1 MKNKVDF
8 GKLIEKKYKGKA
20 LDLNDILDEI
30 DLVIQESDQSWL
42 TSKVIPS
49 NLEEDPQSK
58 QVYDRM
64 HGAPGTRNARPPDL
78 GYQDNVDVLPQVRPT
93 TVAEAPQQGIQKEVQ
108 YTVKVPDLYSMM
120 TNTKSIQPGTEDRKF
135 INDIIKNINA
145 PDKNWLGRVRALKEY
160 TKFIGQ
166 PSAKQNDISEAISS
180 LIIINVLKK
189 VSFFTDQPGKQF
201 EYIFAPFL
209 HPDAGVAGQE
219 DVEVEDINS
228 PNGKISLKF
237 LQTSVPGIDVS
248 AKNLRDRLFDKNQ
261 VWKQGQKSNY
271 PFIDYIV
278 VRAFGNGN
286 IQFGRVGVTNN
297 KLFAEDLYSP
307 VKSRSQKTL
316 LMQIKQGD
324 ARGLS
329 GLPGYILYMQEGGEI
344 SKQSPQGSTSA
355 LLKSPLD
362 GKSFDLL
369 GLKIPAEIGISN
381 NKIDQLGKATLPA
394 FMRSIKTNIDVK
406 DEKNLIRLLSFLPGY
421 KTLSP
426 QEKDRFQI
434 AQSVLDSYKEQFAIF
449 KQLQDIGNKP
459 VSESVESDKELL
471 QEETFAL
478 SEIWQTVLVETLSLG
493 DVDSYNQ
500 QQLVVGDSIQKM
512 YVNVLN
518 NLDQLNTNI
527 TKYFAT
533 AKGAKGEDQAPGE
546 AAIKNAEEIAVS
558 VNQIKTSKQQK
569 NK

>member
-8 GKLIEKKYKGKA
+8 GKLIEKKYKCKT

-30 DLVIQESDQSWL
+30 DLVLQESDQSWL

-49 NLEEDPQSK
+49 NLEENPESQNIAFRMG
-58 QVYDRM
+58 QV
-64 HGAPGTRNARPPDL
+64 GNRNPVSDADKKFIPAEKI
-78 GYQDNVDVLPQVRPT
+78 
-93 TVAEAPQQGIQKEVQ
+93 AEAPQQGLQKEVQ

-120 TNTKSIQPGTEDRKF
+120 TNTKSMQPGSEDRKF

-145 PDKNWLGRVRALKEY
+145 PDKNWLGRVRALKQY
-160 TKFIGQ
+160 TKYIGQ

-180 LIIINVLKK
+180 LIVINVLKK

-248 AKNLRDRLFDKNQ
+248 AKNLRDKLYHKNQ
-261 VWKQGQKSNY
+261 AWKQGQKSNY
-271 PFIDYIV
+271 PFIDYII

-286 IQFGRVGVTNN
+286 IQFGRVGITNN

-307 VKSRSQKTL
+307 VKSRTQKTL

-324 ARGLS
+324 IRGIS
-329 GLPGYILYMQEGGEI
+329 GLPGYILYMQEGGDI
-344 SKQSPQGSTSA
+344 SKQPPEGSTVA

-362 GKSFDLL
+362 GKFFDLL
-369 GLKIPAEIGISN
+369 GLKIPAKIGMSN
-381 NKIDQLGKATLPA
+381 NTIPELGGAKSGAKRGAKLSS
-394 FMRSIKTNIDVK
+394 FIESIKTNINAK
-406 DEKNLIRLLSFLPGY
+406 DKISLLKLLSFLPGY

-426 QEKDRFQI
+426 QEKDLFQI
-434 AQSVLDSYKEQFAIF
+434 AQSVVDSYTEQAAIF
-449 KQLQDIGNKP
+449 KKLQDSGKNP
-459 VSESVESDKELL
+459 VTESVESHKELL

-478 SEIWQTVLVETLSLG
+478 SEIWETILLETLDLG

-569 NK
+569 KK